1 LWLLVA
7 AEVQPFS
14 EVMVVVVVGQAG
26 LELAL
31 VCQ

>member
-1 LWLLVA
+1 VA
-7 AEVQPFS
+7 AEVQPLP
-14 EVMVVVVVGQAG
+14 EVMAVVVVAQAG

>member
-1 LWLLVA
+1 VA
-7 AEVQPFS
+7 AEVQPLP

-26 LELAL
+26 LELVL

>member
-1 LWLLVA
+1 VA
-7 AEVQPFS
+7 AEVQLLP